1 MKEYFEYFPI
11 GDNIE
16 IKTSIVIHTTNKR
29 VEYFPSSIWELVHVP
44 SIKPPSNWRE
54 NENLS
59 RGRGGGIKKSFESKR
74 TFTRSGHAHHG

>member
-11 GDNIE
+11 RDNIE